1 MNLLGQCEPLYHI
14 HSNTI
19 YLYCFPISMVIFYF
33 FYGIWT
39 LQVKPRLLDLFL
51 INMAV
56 SYFFSKMWTL
66 QVNLDRQIFI
76 KSHNLFLPLVGCA
89 LVVLHLNIS
98 DLWHVTLHLPY
109 SNFAH
114 PANLTKNSFAA
125 KNQVNR
131 LKTFQAKGG
140 HGSLNNLGCSI
151 VGLINTYIYIYP
163 F

>member
-39 LQVKPRLLDLFL
+39 LQVKPRLLDFFL

-76 KSHNLFLPLVGCA
+76 KSDG
-89 LVVLHLNIS
+89 
-98 DLWHVTLHLPY
+98 
-109 SNFAH
+109 
-114 PANLTKNSFAA
+114 ANLSLFQINVRISKFSGRTWWLLLTLKY
-125 KNQVNR
+125 VYNR
-131 LKTFQAKGG
+131 QIDRLASGR
-140 HGSLNNLGCSI
+140 
-151 VGLINTYIYIYP
+151 LINPVLGKARTS
-163 F
+163 